1 MKLKR
6 LLQSACTRDGTR
18 IGIVAT
24 YAQLF
29 LYNGSGRS
37 CAAGTALAAHRG
49 RRTRCRLRAAPEPLW
64 QGANPDVVI
73 AVCVKHKQH
82 SADEHFVAATAAG
95 VKRDDD
101 AAQGLGAPSGSGVG
115 TTTGARCLLAS
126 LCAAVL
132 SL

>member
-82 SADEHFVAATAAG
+82 SADEHCVAVQLRHGRMLSCSDACEAEVHAH
-95 VKRDDD
+95 DDD
-101 AAQGLGAPSGSGVG
+101 THIG
-115 TTTGARCLLAS
+115 TVATYA
-126 LCAAVL
+126 L
-132 SL
+132 S